1 MNANSI
7 EENEKTVDKNDIKDC
22 NVSKL
27 KPGFHLNALKY
38 IYLLEI
44 EMFEAIEEVEK
55 WVRRLQHKALKTS
68 KDSKAK
74 KGKSNC

>member
-1 MNANSI
+1 MINSKKVSGMNANSI

-38 IYLLEI
+38 ILKCL
-44 EMFEAIEEVEK
+44 K
-55 WVRRLQHKALKTS
+55 QLRR
-68 KDSKAK
+68 
-74 KGKSNC
+74 